1 MKKLLLLLV
10 IAFAFVLAQN
20 PEGDSVGEPMINY
33 KLYTKNV
40 ADFVDD
46 YSAPRMIWV
55 WNNNADSVH
64 TGDVVI
70 FDSVEVAV
78 VAVYLASGAGGGTY
92 DTCTIADSAEAA
104 HWQKAYVYASNADSD
119 SVIIQGLDSTNTAQV
134 DTIILASGAT
144 RVYSP
149 HYYRKVNLV
158 YVTDANESIGVY
170 VVPHGCVKHTTVA
183 GQHLV
188 AGVVQD
194 DVGDDELV
202 RILVSGVCEVKVKAA
217 TTRLTP
223 GAWLQ
228 TSTTAGYAIPVITQK
243 AGFGQSFTGGNTD
256 NTYTCL
262 INPGAIPFDYSIP
275 IGTTAATPPAG
286 FARVFADTVGTDS
299 LVIILD
305 DATRRGVAIE

>member
-10 IAFAFVLAQN
+10 IVFALVSAQN
-20 PEGDSVGEPMINY
+20 PAGDSVGEPKINY
-33 KLYTKNV
+33 RLSFPHV
-40 ADFVDD
+40 VDFVDTNT
-46 YSAPRMIWV
+46 APRMIWV

-64 TGDVVI
+64 PGDVVI

-104 HWQKAYVYASNADSD
+104 HWQRAYVYASNADSD
-119 SVIIQGLDSTNTAQV
+119 SVIIQGLDSTNTALV

-144 RVYSP
+144 RKYSP

-170 VVPHGCVKHTTVA
+170 AVPYGCVKHTTVT

-188 AGVVQD
+188 AGIVQD

-202 RILVSGVCEVKVKAA
+202 RILISGVCDVKIKAA
-217 TTRLTP
+217 TNRLLP

-228 TSTTAGYAIPVITQK
+228 TSTTAGYAISGITQTS
-243 AGFGQSFTGGNTD
+243 GFGQALTGGNTD
-256 NTYTCL
+256 GTYKCL
-262 INPGAIPFDYSIP
+262 INPGAMPFDYSIP
-275 IGTTAATPPAG
+275 ISTTAATPPAG
-286 FARVFADTVGTDS
+286 FARIFADTVGTDS

-305 DATRRGVAIE
+305 DATRRGMAIE